1 MPDLQPLFGVEP
13 PASPKITILPIPFD
27 ATASYRKGAALGP
40 AAIVAASAQVDLSS
54 GPLSVG
60 QEELTALL
68 AEDPELVSLNESIT
82 KLTAPISAQGEFPV
96 AHPETLAEVNKAG
109 EHIRALTHRFATR
122 TLDEGGIP
130 VVLGGEH
137 STPLGSIEAVAARH
151 PGLGLLQI
159 DAHMDFREAFQGFTH
174 SHAAIAWNVL
184 DRCEGVA
191 KLVQF
196 GIRDYSADEMAFG
209 RSQSGRVVTITDFE
223 MTQALHE
230 GRSFASIAASVI
242 DHLPELV
249 YISFDIDG
257 LDPALCPHTGT
268 PVPGGLLWGQIN
280 TLLLMLA
287 RSGRRVVGFDL
298 VEVAPGEGEPG
309 DAWDA
314 NVGARVLHALLGVA
328 TLTNGFTPS

>member
-1 MPDLQPLFGVEP
+1 MPDLQPIFGVDP
-13 PASPKITILPIPFD
+13 PASARIRILPIPYD
-27 ATASYRKGAALGP
+27 ATASYRKGAAKGP
-40 AAIVAASAQVDLSS
+40 AAIAAASAQVDLSS

-60 QEELTALL
+60 QEACSALL
-68 AEDPELVSLNESIT
+68 AEDPGLETLNEST
-82 KLTAPISAQGEFPV
+82 TRLTAPISAQGEYPDAASDV
-96 AHPETLAEVNKAG
+96 LAEVNRAG
-109 EHIRALTHRFATR
+109 DRIRDITHRFAIR
-122 TLDEGGIP
+122 SLDEGAIP

-137 STPLGSIEAVAARH
+137 STPLGAIEAVAERH
-151 PGLGLLQI
+151 PGMGVLQI

-184 DRCEGVA
+184 DRCKGVS

-196 GIRDYSADEMAFG
+196 GIRDYSAEEMRFG
-209 RSQSGRVVTITDFE
+209 RSQGDRVVTITDFE
-223 MTQALHE
+223 TTQALHE
-230 GRSFASIAASVI
+230 GRPFASIATAVI
-242 DHLPELV
+242 DHLPEQV

-268 PVPGGLLWGQIN
+268 PVPGGLSWGQIN

-287 RSGRRVVGFDL
+287 KSGRKVVGFDL
-298 VEVAPGEGEPG
+298 VEVAPGEGDPA

-328 TLTNGFTPS
+328 AITNGFAER

>member
-13 PASPKITILPIPFD
+13 PASPKITILPIPYD

-60 QEELTALL
+60 QEEFTALM

-109 EHIRALTHRFATR
+109 ERIRDLTHAFATR
-122 TLDEGGIP
+122 TLDDGGVP

-137 STPLGSIEAVAARH
+137 STPLGSIEAVAERH

-159 DAHMDFREAFQGFTH
+159 DAHMDFRGSFQGFEH

-184 DRCEGVA
+184 DRCAGVS

-209 RSQSGRVVTITDFE
+209 RERAGRVVAITDFE
-223 MTQALHE
+223 TTQALHG
-230 GRSFASIAASVI
+230 GRAFAELAGAVI
-242 DHLPELV
+242 DHLPEVV

-268 PVPGGLLWGQIN
+268 PVPGGLSWGQVN
-280 TLLLMLA
+280 TLLLALA
-287 RSGRRVVGFDL
+287 NSGRRVVGFDL
-298 VEVAPGEGEPG
+298 VEVAPGEGDPA

-314 NVGARVLHALLGVA
+314 NVGARVLHALLGVVA
-328 TLTNGFTPS
+328 ITNGLAER